1 MTKLH
6 AVRAH
11 YRKSPERKCAIDNR
25 IHTELR
31 REVDAMRVDAMGAL
45 LADALLIALAED
57 PDYRWPPKDMKREQ
71 AKRIE
76 EAW

>member
-11 YRKSPERKCAIDNR
+11 VRRSPERKCAIDNA
-25 IHTELR
+25 IHRELI
-31 REVDAMRVDAMGAL
+31 REVDAMRVDAMGNL

-57 PDYRWPPKDMKREQ
+57 PEYRGEV
-71 AKRIE
+71 A
-76 EAW
+76 